1 MEPFAREALPGRVV
15 FGVGAARTALADE
28 VARFGVSRLLLIAAG
43 GGETVAQDL
52 AAPLADRIAGTFT
65 GVQPHVPVEVAD
77 AARKQAAAIGADA
90 VLSVGGGSATG
101 TAKAVALTTGLPVI
115 AVPTTYAGSEVTPVW
130 GLSDGERKTTGV
142 DLRVLPR
149 LVIYDPEL
157 TVSLP
162 GPLSAA
168 SGLNAVAHCVDGF
181 WAPGRNPVSALAAT
195 EAIRVLAAAL
205 PAVARDGTDLG
216 ARSDLLYGAYLA
228 GSAFAVTGSGLHHK
242 ICHVLGGRYGLPHA
256 QTHAIM
262 LPYVLAF
269 NAPGAPDAASRIG
282 QALGSEHPAA
292 ALQAL
297 AAQLGLPRGL
307 REIGL
312 GEDQLAEAARL
323 IEPVVP
329 ADNPVPAGAAA
340 LQVLLRHAWAGDPVG
355 TERAGTE
362 RAGTERAGTERAGTE
377 RGGTERGGTE
387 RAGAGR
393 AGGEQS
399 AREEAVTDEV
409 LASFAG
415 ADAARYREIMQSL
428 VRHLHAF
435 AREVR
440 LTEPEWEQGIDF
452 LTRAGHITDDRRQE
466 FILLSDVLGLSM
478 LTVAINAPAS
488 AGATESTVVGPFFVT
503 GAPEVPLGGDIAGEA
518 KGRPCYV
525 SGTVRGTGGEPLP
538 GARIEVWESDEDGF
552 YDVQYPDG
560 RIGGRGWLRSAPDGG
575 YRFWSVRPAPYPIP
589 DDGPVGALLTAAG
602 RGPMRPAHL
611 HFKVEA
617 PGYRTLITHIFVA
630 GDPYLDRDAVFGVK
644 DSLIT
649 DFAEHPPGPG
659 PDGRPL
665 DEPWTSV
672 RFDIVLA
679 RLAPGPGSPGI

>member
-1 MEPFAREALPGRVV
+1 MEPFACDALPGRVV
-15 FGVGAARTALADE
+15 FGAGAARTELAGE
-28 VARFGVSRLLLIAAG
+28 VARLGASRLLLIAG
-43 GGETVAQDL
+43 GGAEGVARDL
-52 AAPLADRIAGTFT
+52 AAPLEDRIAGTFT
-65 GVQPHVPVEVAD
+65 GVRPHVPVEVAD
-77 AARKQAAAIGADA
+77 AARKQAAAVGADA

-130 GLSDGERKTTGV
+130 GLTEGERKTTGV
-142 DLRVLPR
+142 DPRVLPR

-168 SGLNAVAHCVDGF
+168 SGLNAMAHCVDAF
-181 WAPGRNPVSALAAT
+181 WAPGRNPVSALAAG
-195 EAIRVLAAAL
+195 EALRVLAAAL
-205 PAVARDGTDLG
+205 PSVSEDGTDVG
-216 ARSDLLYGAYLA
+216 ARGDLLYGAYLA
-228 GSAFAVTGSGLHHK
+228 GTAFAVAGSGLHHK

-269 NAPGAPDAASRIG
+269 NAPGAPDAARRIS
-282 QALGSEHPAA
+282 QALGSEDPAA
-292 ALQAL
+292 TLQAL
-297 AAQLGLPRGL
+297 AARLGLPRGL

-312 GEDQLAEAARL
+312 REEQLAEAAQL

-340 LQVLLRHAWAGDPVG
+340 LQALLRHAWAGDPA
-355 TERAGTE
+355 TLRPAGS
-362 RAGTERAGTERAGTE
+362 RPAGSGPGAAQ
-377 RGGTERGGTE
+377 
-387 RAGAGR
+387 AGR
-393 AGGEQS
+393 ED
-399 AREEAVTDEV
+399 AVTAEV
-409 LASFAG
+409 LASFGG
-415 ADAARYREIMQSL
+415 ADAPRFREVMQSL

-440 LTEPEWEQGIDF
+440 LTEGEWQQGIDF

-478 LTVAINAPAS
+478 MTVAINAPAS

-503 GAPEVPLGGDIAGEA
+503 GSPEIPLGGDITGAA
-518 KGRPCYV
+518 RGRPCYT
-525 SGTVRGTGGEPLP
+525 SGTVRGTAGEPVP

-560 RIGGRGWLRSAPDGG
+560 RTGGRGWLRSGPDGG

-589 DDGPVGALLTAAG
+589 DDGPVGDLLTAAG

-611 HFKVEA
+611 HFKVDA

-644 DSLIT
+644 KSLIT
-649 DFAEHPPGPG
+649 DFTEHPPGPG
-659 PDGRPL
+659 PGGRL
-665 DEPWTSV
+665 LEEPWASV
-672 RFDIVLA
+672 TFDIVLA
-679 RLAPGPGSPGI
+679 RLDPAPRPPAA

>member
-1 MEPFAREALPGRVV
+1 MEAFACDALPGRVV
-15 FGVGAARTALADE
+15 FGAGAARTALADE
-28 VARFGVSRLLLIAAG
+28 VARLGFSRLLLIAAG
-43 GGETVAQDL
+43 GGETVARDL

-65 GVQPHVPVEVAD
+65 GVRPHVPVEVAD

-142 DLRVLPR
+142 DMRVLPR

-181 WAPGRNPVSALAAT
+181 WAPGRNPVSALSAA

-228 GSAFAVTGSGLHHK
+228 GTAFAVTGSGLHHK

-312 GEDQLAEAARL
+312 AEDQLAEAARL

-340 LQVLLRHAWAGDPVG
+340 LRGAAPPRLGRGPGRTELDGAEPAGAELADTG
-355 TERAGTE
+355 L
-362 RAGTERAGTERAGTE
+362 
-377 RGGTERGGTE
+377 
-387 RAGAGR
+387 AGAGR
-393 AGGEQS
+393 AGGEQG

-415 ADAARYREIMQSL
+415 ADTARYREIMQSL

-440 LTEPEWEQGIDF
+440 LTESEWEQGIDF

-488 AGATESTVVGPFFVT
+488 AGATESTVVGPFFVAD
-503 GAPEVPLGGDIAGEA
+503 APEVPLGGDIAGQA

-525 SGTVRGTGGEPLP
+525 SGTVQGTGGEPLP

-679 RLAPGPGSPGI
+679 RLASGAGSPGS

>member
-1 MEPFAREALPGRVV
+1 MEAFTCDALPGRVV
-15 FGVGAARTALADE
+15 FGAGAARTALADE
-28 VARFGVSRLLLIAAG
+28 VARLGVSRLLLIAAG
-43 GGETVAQDL
+43 GGETVARDL
-52 AAPLADRIAGTFT
+52 AAPLAGRIAGTFT
-65 GVQPHVPVEVAD
+65 GVRPHVPVEVAD

-142 DLRVLPR
+142 DMRVLPR

-312 GEDQLAEAARL
+312 AEDQLVEAARL

-340 LQVLLRHAWAGDPVG
+340 LEVLLRHAWAGDP
-355 TERAGTE
+355 AGTE
-362 RAGTERAGTERAGTE
+362 L
-377 RGGTERGGTE
+377 GGTELAGAGLAGTGL
-387 RAGAGR
+387 AGAGR
-393 AGGEQS
+393 AGGEQG

-415 ADAARYREIMQSL
+415 ADTARYREIMQSL

-440 LTEPEWEQGIDF
+440 LTESEWEQGIDF

-488 AGATESTVVGPFFVT
+488 AGATESTVVGPFFVAD
-503 GAPEVPLGGDIAGEA
+503 APEVPLGGDIAGEA

-525 SGTVRGTGGEPLP
+525 SGTVQGTGGEPLP

-679 RLAPGPGSPGI
+679 RLASGAGSPGS

>member
-1 MEPFAREALPGRVV
+1 MEPFARDALPGRVV

-28 VARFGVSRLLLIAAG
+28 VGRLGVTRLLLIAGG
-43 GGETVAQDL
+43 GGEAVARDL

-77 AARKQAAAIGADA
+77 AACKQALAVGADA

-142 DLRVLPR
+142 DARALPR

-157 TVSLP
+157 TLSLP

-168 SGLNAVAHCVDGF
+168 SGLNAMAHCVDAF
-181 WAPGRNPVSALAAT
+181 WAPGRNPVSALAAG
-195 EAIRVLAAAL
+195 EAIRVLASAL
-205 PAVARDGTDLG
+205 PAVGLDGTDLD
-216 ARSDLLYGAYLA
+216 ARGDLLYGAYLA
-228 GSAFAVTGSGLHHK
+228 GTAFAAAGSGLHHK

-269 NAPGAPDAASRIG
+269 NAPGAPDAGRRIG
-282 QALGSEHPAA
+282 DALGTENPAA

-312 GEDQLAEAARL
+312 REEQLAEAAQL

-329 ADNPVPAGAAA
+329 ADNPVPAGAGA
-340 LQVLLRHAWAGDPVG
+340 LLALLRHAWAGDPAAPGAAAPVG
-355 TERAGTE
+355 
-362 RAGTERAGTERAGTE
+362 
-377 RGGTERGGTE
+377 
-387 RAGAGR
+387 GAQ
-393 AGGEQS
+393 A
-399 AREEAVTDEV
+399 AREEAVTAEV
-409 LASFAG
+409 LASFGGAAG
-415 ADAARYREIMQSL
+415 ARYRKIMPSL

-440 LTEPEWEQGIDF
+440 LTESEWQQGIDF

-503 GAPEVPLGGDIAGEA
+503 DAPEVELGGDITGEA
-518 KGRPCYV
+518 QGRPCYV
-525 SGTVRGTGGEPLP
+525 SGSVRGTGGEPVA

-560 RIGGRGWLRSAPDGG
+560 RTGGRGWLRSTPDGG
-575 YRFWSVRPAPYPIP
+575 YRFWAVRPAPYPIP
-589 DDGPVGALLTAAG
+589 DDGPVGDLLTAAG

-611 HFKVEA
+611 HFKVDA

-630 GDPYLDRDAVFGVK
+630 GDRYLDRDAVFGVK
-644 DSLIT
+644 ESLIT
-649 DFAEHPPGPG
+649 DFADHPPGPA
-659 PDGRPL
+659 PDGWLL

-672 RFDIVLA
+672 TFDIVLA
-679 RLAPGPGSPGI
+679 SQAAGPQAPGN